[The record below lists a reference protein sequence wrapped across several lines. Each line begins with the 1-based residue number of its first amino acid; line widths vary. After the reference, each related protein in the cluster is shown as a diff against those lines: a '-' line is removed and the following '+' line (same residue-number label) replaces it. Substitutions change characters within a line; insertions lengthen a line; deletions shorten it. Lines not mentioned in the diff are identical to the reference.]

1 MKSKLV
7 TWFSV
12 WVSAMFILSGCKTST
27 SYEARVLGLSVGMSK
42 PEVIDVMGPPSS
54 SKFVNKKEFLIWR
67 GITPLP
73 LSYVEF
79 SDAKSVGWNTGI
91 FDFAQMPWHRKFG
104 PERISLESN
113 SKIKIE

>member
-7 TWFSV
+7 ALVSV
-12 WVSAMFILSGCKTST
+12 WVSTMLMLSGCATST
-27 SYEARVLGLSVGMSK
+27 SYGARVLGLSVGMSK

-54 SKFVNKKEFLIWR
+54 SKFVNKREFFIWR

-104 PERISLESN
+104 PDRIAVESN